1 MRSRRGISKPTAGV
15 PSVVTDS
22 GTCLPHEARACFSKS
37 APPPFPNSQEASP
50 ILAIGLHPFYVPRLT
65 LFLYK
70 VWGKVSLC
78 SPVGP
83 EICGDPSS
91 SVSYVHG
98 WYTPHIPHLQSFS
111 LCPAHFSSSYLL
123 AHVSISCSSLLH
135 QLSIL
140 REREMGEKGRE
151 GRRKKEKKRSKEKIK
166 RS

>member
-1 MRSRRGISKPTAGV
+1 MTQMQHEMRSRRGIRKPMAGV

-22 GTCLPHEARACFSKS
+22 GACLPHEARACFSKS

-65 LFLYK
+65 LFFY
-70 VWGKVSLC
+70 KVSLC
-78 SPVGP
+78 RLVGP

-91 SVSYVHG
+91 SASYVHG

-111 LCPAHFSSSYLL
+111 LSPARFSSFYLL

-140 REREMGEKGRE
+140 REREMGGGGGRE
-151 GRRKKEKKRSKEKIK
+151 EEKKEKKR
-166 RS
+166 